1 NASAFSRQLLKLAEN
16 AFRPLKLSPAH
27 ASLLLQVYEMPGI
40 SPKDLSQKLHLTPS
54 TITRFIDALVKR
66 KLLRRKSKG
75 KTIEIHPTD
84 RSLKLRGDVAMAYK
98 ELVISYT
105 EVLGMETARELS
117 TKIASATDKVAEKTI
132 LLKP

>member
-1 NASAFSRQLLKLAEN
+1 MQDDNFLSSCLFFNTNAFSRQLLKLAEN

-66 KLLRRKSKG
+66 KLLR
-75 KTIEIHPTD
+75 
-84 RSLKLRGDVAMAYK
+84 
-98 ELVISYT
+98 
-105 EVLGMETARELS
+105 
-117 TKIASATDKVAEKTI
+117 
-132 LLKP
+132 